1 MKKMNFKYIDI
12 YIITLEGKMITPSPD
27 IRVKHS
33 TNSSNI
39 RQFIVTGFH

>member
-33 TNSSNI
+33 TIHLISDSLL
-39 RQFIVTGFH
+39 